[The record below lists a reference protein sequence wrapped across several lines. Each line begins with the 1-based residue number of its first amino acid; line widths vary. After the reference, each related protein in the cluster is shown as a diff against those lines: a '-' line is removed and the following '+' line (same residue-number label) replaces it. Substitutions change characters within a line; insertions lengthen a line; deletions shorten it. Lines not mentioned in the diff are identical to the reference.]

1 LLPRHAWQLYR
12 LDVVAGSK
20 ARIAGYSA
28 VQAYITA
35 VWAYYEWGQRGRK
48 VGKEGKGMGKKM
60 VATNGDGKVHCRKV
74 AIEESGVS
82 KSSRHGAKR
91 RCGL

>member
-1 LLPRHAWQLYR
+1 MSGDRGEGR
-12 LDVVAGSK
+12 
-20 ARIAGYSA
+20 
-28 VQAYITA
+28 
-35 VWAYYEWGQRGRK
+35 WGRR
-48 VGKEGKGMGKKM
+48 EKGWGKKM
-60 VATNGDGKVHCRKV
+60 VAMNGDCRKV